1 MLGNPKKPHHPI
13 NLMGDFAG
21 GGLICA
27 LGICLA
33 LLNRE
38 KTGVGQV
45 IDANMVIIIICVYHT
60 PSINKILSKN
70 YNFYF
75 IIDLLILSPVF
86 FNLYSLFT
94 IVAQKKNFI
103 QNYFVIRY
111 NFSSTLVYG
120 RN

>member
-1 MLGNPKKPHHPI
+1 MLGNKEKPHHPI

-45 IDANMVIIIICVYHT
+45 IDANMVIIIWVCHM
-60 PSINKILSKN
+60 PSNKIILSKK
-70 YNFYF
+70 
-75 IIDLLILSPVF
+75 L
-86 FNLYSLFT
+86 LFT
-94 IVAQKKNFI
+94 
-103 QNYFVIRY
+103 
-111 NFSSTLVYG
+111 L
-120 RN
+120 